1 VKKRFRAGALQRNA
15 KRNGKQLG
23 RRRAVFNREKARQ
36 MHMAGASVREIA
48 TALQVGKGTIQ
59 RFLAQKPTAPA
70 TI

>member
-1 VKKRFRAGALQRNA
+1 MGGVLEVQSG
-15 KRNGKQLG
+15 
-23 RRRAVFNREKARQ
+23 ETRQ

-59 RFLAQKPTAPA
+59 RFLAQKPNTP